1 MTDTPDIHG
10 FTAPGF
16 EPVRDAFASLWDG
29 NDEIGAAFAIEIDG
43 EPIVDLWGGWT
54 GKKREAEW
62 ARDTIVPVFSTG
74 KAITALVMG
83 WLKDQGHFAF
93 TDRVADYWPDFAN
106 NGKGEVTIAQALSH
120 QAGLSGLSEPMEA
133 SDWFDRDFIEARI
146 AAQAPL
152 WPLGQGSGYSPLVY
166 GFIADAIAL
175 RTDGRSIGQILKAE
189 ITGSHGIDFFIG
201 TPESEHA
208 RTAEHRLPPKAPDLG
223 EINEITKLAF
233 LKPWSSP
240 GRRGASE
247 WRKAEF
253 PAANGHGNA
262 RSIAALMGL
271 YANEGRLGDDALIAP
286 ATIAEL
292 MAEQVRGPDRVLPFD
307 LSLGMGVMRNTTNGF
322 YGPESASIGHYGM
335 GGSCGFADP
344 VRHLSGSYTP
354 CQLSFHLAGDPRAVS
369 LINAGYG
376 CL

>member
-1 MTDTPDIHG
+1 MSDTPEISG

-16 EPVRDAFASLWDG
+16 EPVREAFGDLWDG
-29 NDEIGAAFAIEIDG
+29 KDEIGAAFAIEIDG
-43 EPIVDLWGGWT
+43 RPVIDLWGGWT
-54 GKKREAEW
+54 NKKHEANW
-62 ARDTIVPVFSTG
+62 AEDTIVPVFSTS
-74 KAITALVMG
+74 KAITALIMG

-93 TDRVADYWPDFAN
+93 TDRVADYWPDFAA

-120 QAGLSGLSEPMEA
+120 QAGLSGLAEPMEA
-133 SDWFDRDFIEARI
+133 SDWFDRDFIETRI
-146 AAQAPL
+146 AAQSPL
-152 WPLGQGSGYSPLVY
+152 WPLGEGSGYSPLVY

-189 ITGSHGIDFFIG
+189 IAGPRGIDFFIG
-201 TPESEHA
+201 TPESEQA
-208 RTAEHRLPPKAPDLG
+208 RAAEHRLPPKAPDLG
-223 EINEITKLAF
+223 ENNEYKTLAF

-240 GRRGASE
+240 GRRGATE

-262 RSIAALMGL
+262 RAIATLMG
-271 YANEGRLGDDALIAP
+271 AFSNEGRIGNDQIVSQE
-286 ATIAEL
+286 TIAEL
-292 MAEQVRGPDRVLPFD
+292 VTEQVRGPNLVLPFD
-307 LSLGMGVMRNTTNGF
+307 LSLGIGVMRNTTNGF
-322 YGPESASIGHYGM
+322 YGPETASIGHYGM

-344 VRHLSGSYTP
+344 VRHISGSYTP

-369 LINAGYG
+369 LINAVYG

>member
-1 MTDTPDIHG
+1 MIDTPNIHG

-16 EPVRDAFASLWDG
+16 EPVREAFGDLWDG
-29 NDEIGAAFAIEIDG
+29 KDEIGAAFAIEIDG
-43 EPIVDLWGGWT
+43 RPVIDLWGGWT
-54 GKKREAEW
+54 NKKHEAHW
-62 ARDTIVPVFSTG
+62 AEDTIVPVFSTS

-83 WLKDQGHFAF
+83 WLKDQGHFKF
-93 TDRVADYWPDFAN
+93 TDMVADHWAAFAQA
-106 NGKGEVTIAQALSH
+106 GKGDVTIAQALSH

-133 SDWFDRDFIEARI
+133 SDWFDRDFIETRI

-152 WPLGQGSGYSPLVY
+152 WPLGEGSGYSPLVY

-175 RTDGRSIGQILKAE
+175 RTDGRSIGQILKTE
-189 ITGSHGIDFFIG
+189 IAGPRGIDFFIG

-223 EINEITKLAF
+223 EINEYKTLAF

-240 GRRGASE
+240 GRRGAAE

-262 RSIAALMGL
+262 RAIATLMGAF
-271 YANEGRLGDDALIAP
+271 ANEGRIGIDQIVSQE
-286 ATIAEL
+286 TIAEL
-292 MAEQVRGPDRVLPFD
+292 VTEQVRGPNLVLPFD
-307 LSLGMGVMRNTTNGF
+307 LSLGIGVMRNVTNGF
-322 YGPESASIGHYGM
+322 YGPETASVGHYGM

-344 VRHLSGSYTP
+344 VRHISGSYTP
-354 CQLSFHLAGDPRAVS
+354 CQLSFHLAGDPRPMS
-369 LINAGYG
+369 LINAVYG